1 MNIAPHVARG
11 GCCIR
16 IRKVGRYLA
25 CRCTNGYKATS
36 DITRTGAI
44 QERDQMRSTCTEF
57 SVRTWTAT
65 DCSGREEGRG
75 GSSMCREPLW
85 ACGLGGF
92 GGGFRGAA
100 ATVRYRVTSGPEG

>member
-57 SVRTWTAT
+57 SVRTWNAT
-65 DCSGREEGRG
+65 GELAEGLVLQSHDVSPVG
-75 GSSMCREPLW
+75 K
-85 ACGLGGF
+85 
-92 GGGFRGAA
+92 
-100 ATVRYRVTSGPEG
+100 VTPA